1 MFFINTHSRSLP
13 GDYDSGTMK
22 SEYMHLLSPIIR
34 PFREKKDEKKNR
46 ESISLIQ
53 IIWVSE
59 MMNRTE
65 REDRIVTE
73 VIKKKLPRSERQYSR
88 LDQSTK

>member
-1 MFFINTHSRSLP
+1 MFIINTHSRSLP

-22 SEYMHLLSPIIR
+22 SEYMHLSSPIIR
-34 PFREKKDEKKNR
+34 PFREKRMKKNR

-73 VIKKKLPRSERQYSR
+73 VIKKKLPRSER
-88 LDQSTK
+88 